1 MKKTIL
7 VIGATG
13 LLGESVPRHLLQN
26 GFQVKILVRDPGKA
40 KKQFGDPFE
49 IVKGD
54 VMDIDSLENAGCFGI
69 HINTLGEI
77 EQVGTENIV
86 KTAVNFILE

>member
-13 LLGESVPRHLLQN
+13 LSGEPVARHLLQN
-26 GFQVKILVRDPGKA
+26 GFQVKILGRDPGKA
-40 KKQFGDPFE
+40 KKQFRDPFE
-49 IVKGD
+49 IVKGN
-54 VMDIDSLENAGCFGI
+54 VMDINSLENAGCFGV
-69 HINTLGEI
+69 HINLSGEI

-86 KTAVNFILE
+86 KTAVYFILE